1 MTKPVKYTLI
11 ALAML
16 VFYALTVVP
25 VGLAVYTWKS
35 QKGVDIFSTTGFHSV
50 LSCVRR
56 ETHKAV
62 IEKERK
68 LLQSRKAAE
77 APQTLPSP

>member
-11 ALAML
+11 ALAGL
-16 VFYALTVVP
+16 AFYAVTVVP

-62 IEKERK
+62 VEKERR
-68 LLQSRKAAE
+68 LLQSARTAE
-77 APQTLPSP
+77 TPQASPSP